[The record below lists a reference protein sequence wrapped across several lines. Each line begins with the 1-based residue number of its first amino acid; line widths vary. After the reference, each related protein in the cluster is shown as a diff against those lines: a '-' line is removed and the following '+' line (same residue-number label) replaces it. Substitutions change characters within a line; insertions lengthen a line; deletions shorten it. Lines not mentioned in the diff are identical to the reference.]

1 MKCPICGAE
10 LAANTKFC
18 TFCGASIQSAPDPVP
33 ENPPAPSF
41 APPAPP
47 PIPPKYAAQANLP
60 PQYKPLGAWAYFG
73 LQLLFSIPLVGF
85 ICLIV
90 FSLDDNNINR
100 RNFAR
105 SYWCKLIISLAV
117 TVLLVI
123 LLVATGLGTEI
134 MEEVSHFKAA

>member
-1 MKCPICGAE
+1 MKCPACGAE
-10 LAANTKFC
+10 LAADVKFC
-18 TFCGASIQSAPDPVP
+18 AFCGATIPTQPETPPVP
-33 ENPPAPSF
+33 PYT
-41 APPAPP
+41 PPAPP
-47 PIPPKYAAQANLP
+47 PIPPKYVEQAKLP

-90 FSLDDNNINR
+90 FSLDDSNINR

-117 TVLLVI
+117 II
-123 LLVATGLGTEI
+123 LLVVLFIVTGLGADV
-134 MEEVSHFKAA
+134 VSELENLPMI